1 MFIIIII
8 NISIIYLFLQCNI
21 QNYFSIISAFPFVIS
36 RLRLW
41 PCKHLFLSM
50 WIVPWSSRRA
60 TEVLK
65 NVWPQFKPYS
75 CEDFWIWNQYD
86 YSVKDRNVNSLQG
99 PNLNTPFKFHL
110 VQVFYVLDKFVA
122 LLLTMCIIVLTLEKR
137 WFPRG
142 FQQDQKCL
150 GEPYYWY
157 LPINI
162 L

>member
-110 VQVFYVLDKFVA
+110 VQVFYVLEKLVA
-122 LLLTMCIIVLTLEKR
+122 LLLTMYIIVLTLGKR
-137 WFPRG
+137 WFPQG
-142 FQQDQKCL
+142 VQQDQICL

-157 LPINI
+157 LPIDI